1 MANPFAI
8 SDLPV
13 LPAGAGGSPP
23 GALDPGPTTGYEV
36 LMKIPIL
43 LLLLSFTAPVAA
55 AQPAFRQ
62 QPEQVRQQFQQR
74 IVVVPVFR
82 PQPQL
87 RMHSCG
93 IGRWVD
99 GVFTCQ
105 AGPIERALD
114 RLNDTLEKS
123 SREQTAI
130 QLREWSI
137 RANET
142 QREQAQIEAAR
153 KAASDAAY
161 VRAMTVI
168 APPPAGL
175 DPMPESTD
183 GIRKRVAPNGT
194 VIYSNVQ

>member
-1 MANPFAI
+1 
-8 SDLPV
+8 
-13 LPAGAGGSPP
+13 
-23 GALDPGPTTGYEV
+23 
-36 LMKIPIL
+36 MKIPIL
-43 LLLLSFTAPVAA
+43 LLLLSFPAPAAA

-62 QPEQVRQQFQQR
+62 QPQQVRQQFQQR

-82 PQPQL
+82 QPQP

-114 RLNDTLEKS
+114 RLNDTLERS
-123 SREQTAI
+123 NTERTIIESQQWA
-130 QLREWSI
+130 LRSAE
-137 RANET
+137 AA
-142 QREQAQIEAAR
+142 REQAQIEAAR

-175 DPMPESTD
+175 GPMPESTD